1 MSAKNFINFHV
12 LISHS
17 PSCLNRD
24 DMNMQ
29 KTAVFG
35 GVNRVRVSSQSLKR
49 AMRTCTYYAGALGT
63 PSTRTRDL
71 EKLIPIFTE
80 ELHGEFDSEL
90 IAKTMEIFVRAKSA
104 EDESEENDE
113 ADETTAGDSAKSKK
127 LAVAPWSVAEIREL
141 CNIIQNVELD
151 EKETEVIRRK
161 LKTEEQFIEEAKAKN
176 KKKGADEELTE
187 KEIKSIKSKAA
198 KQPSE
203 QQLMDAALFEKQI
216 KTVKTNA
223 VAIRRALQSAVDIAL
238 SGRMATSGLMTSVD
252 GAMAIAHAITTHAV
266 EPQDVDW
273 FTAVDDL
280 TQDAGETGAGH
291 LDTQQFSSGV
301 FYRYAS
307 LNLKQLQVN
316 LGLLPDMK
324 ASETGDSRQAA
335 LDIARHVFH
344 MLATVVPSAKQQSF
358 AAHNLADFA
367 VVSFADQPI
376 SLANAFEEP
385 VKRDR
390 NGGFLKPSVTTLA
403 DYWTRINT
411 AYGLDEKARAFS
423 VQPEVKLGKAVACT
437 ALADLET
444 WIANDGQG

>member
-29 KTAVFG
+29 KSAVFG

-49 AMRTCTYYAGALGT
+49 AMRTSTYYAQQLGE
-63 PSTRTRDL
+63 PSVRTRDL
-71 EKLIPIFTE
+71 HRLQVRYTE
-80 ELHGEFDSEL
+80 ALKDRYDAARVAQALQWMSGKEG
-90 IAKTMEIFVRAKSA
+90 IADGTGS
-104 EDESEENDE
+104 D
-113 ADETTAGDSAKSKK
+113 
-127 LAVAPWSVAEIREL
+127 AVAPWALEEVAHFCEL
-141 CNIIQNVELD
+141 LGEEGQEP
-151 EKETEVIRRK
+151 KK
-161 LKTEEQFIEEAKAKN
+161 L
-176 KKKGADEELTE
+176 
-187 KEIKSIKSKAA
+187 
-198 KQPSE
+198 
-203 QQLMDAALFEKQI
+203 EKQI
-216 KTVKTNA
+216 EKDAKPFR
-223 VAIRRALQSAVDIAL
+223 VAMAQAVDIAL
-238 SGRMATSGLMTSVD
+238 SGRMATSGLMSNLSVD

-280 TQDAGETGAGH
+280 TSDAGETGAGH

-316 LGLLPDMK
+316 LGLIADMK
-324 ASETGDSRQAA
+324 SAETAESRTQA
-335 LDIARHVFH
+335 LGVARHLLH
-344 MLATVVPSAKQQSF
+344 LLATVVPSAKQQSF

-385 VKRDR
+385 IKRDR
-390 NGGFLKPSVTTLA
+390 NGGFLKPSISALT
-403 DYWTRINT
+403 DYWSRIHA
-411 AYGLDEKARAFS
+411 AYGLDESARAFA
-423 VQPEVKLGKAVACT
+423 VQGNVDLQGKSAAT
-437 ALADLET
+437 LAELED
-444 WIANDGQG
+444 WVLNGGQG

>member
-1 MSAKNFINFHV
+1 MSVKNFINFHV

-29 KTAVFG
+29 KTAMFG
-35 GVNRVRVSSQSLKR
+35 GVNRVRISSQSLKR
-49 AMRTCTYYAGALGT
+49 AIRTSDYYKAHLGIA
-63 PSTRTRDL
+63 STRTREL
-71 EKLIPIFTE
+71 EKLIPVFTE
-80 ELHGEFDSEL
+80 ALKDQFAPVL
-90 IAKTMEIFVRAKSA
+90 IAKTMELFVRAKTS
-104 EDESEENDE
+104 DDE
-113 ADETTAGDSAKSKK
+113 ADDANNEDNGAGSDAGASKK
-127 LAVAPWSVAEIREL
+127 LAVAPWSIEEIRVL
-141 CNIIQNVELD
+141 CGIVGGVELTED
-151 EKETEVIRRK
+151 ET
-161 LKTEEQFIEEAKAKN
+161 AKAK
-176 KKKGADEELTE
+176 
-187 KEIKSIKSKAA
+187 IVAA
-198 KQPSE
+198 KQKGRTKKGE
-203 QQLMDAALFEKQI
+203 QEVIDEVLTK
-216 KTVKTNA
+216 KRVKA
-223 VAIRRALQSAVDIAL
+223 VKDKIEQVRVAMGSTADIAL
-238 SGRMATSGLMTSVD
+238 SGRMATSGLMTTVD

-280 TQDAGETGAGH
+280 TADAGETGAGH

-324 ASETGDSRQAA
+324 SAETADSRKAA

-367 VVSFADQPI
+367 AVSFADQPI

-385 VKRDR
+385 IKRDR
-390 NGGFLKPSVTTLA
+390 NGGFLKPSVAALA

-411 AYGLDEKARAFS
+411 AYGLDENARAFS
-423 VQPEVKLGKAVACT
+423 VQPGVELNGPARHS
-437 ALADLET
+437 LAELET
-444 WIANDGQG
+444 WIAKDGQD

>member
-35 GVNRVRVSSQSLKR
+35 GVSRVRISSQSLKR
-49 AMRTCTYYAGALGT
+49 AMRTSDYHLAHLGA
-63 PSTRTRDL
+63 PSVRTRDL
-71 EKLIPIFTE
+71 AKLQARLIDM
-80 ELHGEFDSEL
+80 LKDRFDAER
-90 IAKTMEIFVRAKSA
+90 ITRAVEWISGK
-104 EDESEENDE
+104 EGITVGVTDD
-113 ADETTAGDSAKSKK
+113 
-127 LAVAPWSVAEIREL
+127 AVAPWA
-141 CNIIQNVELD
+141 LD
-151 EKETEVIRRK
+151 EVAHFCALLGDEGQDPKK
-161 LKTEEQFIEEAKAKN
+161 LGKLIEKEAKPFRIAMSNAK
-176 KKKGADEELTE
+176 
-187 KEIKSIKSKAA
+187 
-198 KQPSE
+198 
-203 QQLMDAALFEKQI
+203 
-216 KTVKTNA
+216 
-223 VAIRRALQSAVDIAL
+223 DIAL
-238 SGRMATSGLMTSVD
+238 SGRMATSGLMSNLPVD

-316 LGLLPDMK
+316 LGLLADMK
-324 ASETGDSRQAA
+324 SAETEDSRKQA
-335 LDIARHVFH
+335 LEIARHVFH

-376 SLANAFEEP
+376 SLANAFEMP
-385 VKRDR
+385 VARDR
-390 NGGFLKPSVTTLA
+390 NGGFLMPSIKALA
-403 DYWTRINT
+403 DYWSRLNH
-411 AYGLDEKARAFS
+411 AYDLDETAKAFALDAGTT
-423 VQPEVKLGKAVACT
+423 LGDKP
-437 ALADLET
+437 ALTTLKDLEA
-444 WIANDGQG
+444 WIVGDGKE

>member
-1 MSAKNFINFHV
+1 MNSKNFVNFHV

-24 DMNMQ
+24 DQNMQ

-35 GVNRVRVSSQSLKR
+35 GVSRVRVSSQSLKR
-49 AMRTCTYYAGALGT
+49 SLRTSSYYAQMFGPA
-63 PSTRTRDL
+63 STRTREL

-80 ELHGEFDSEL
+80 QLQGEFDPAL
-90 IAKTMEIFVRAKSA
+90 IAKTMELFVRAKASDDA
-104 EDESEENDE
+104 
-113 ADETTAGDSAKSKK
+113 AGDEDANEAENTPDNEEPVKK
-127 LAVAPWSVAEIREL
+127 LAVAPWSLEEIRVL
-141 CNIIQNVELD
+141 CGIVREVELTD
-151 EKETEVIRRK
+151 DD
-161 LKTEEQFIEEAKAKN
+161 LAKAK
-176 KKKGADEELTE
+176 A
-187 KEIKSIKSKAA
+187 AVA
-198 KQPSE
+198 KQKGKKRKTE
-203 QQLMDAALFEKQI
+203 QELIDEALTKKREKAVQNKI
-216 KTVKTNA
+216 DLVRQAIGKT
-223 VAIRRALQSAVDIAL
+223 VDIAL

-280 TQDAGETGAGH
+280 TSDAGETGAGH

-316 LGLLPDMK
+316 LGLIADMK
-324 ASETGDSRQAA
+324 SAESADSRAQALA
-335 LDIARHVFH
+335 VARHVLH
-344 MLATVVPSAKQQSF
+344 LLATVVPSAKQQSF

-385 VKRDR
+385 IKRDR
-390 NGGFLKPSVTTLA
+390 NGGFLKPSITALA
-403 DYWTRINT
+403 DYWGRINQ
-411 AYGLDEKARAFS
+411 AYGLDERARAFS
-423 VQPEVKLGKAVACT
+423 LQAGVGIEGKTVGKLAE
-437 ALADLET
+437 LEN
-444 WIANDGQG
+444 WILDDGQE

>member
-12 LISHS
+12 LLSHS

-35 GVNRVRVSSQSLKR
+35 GVNRVRISSQSLKR
-49 AMRTCTYYAGALGT
+49 AMRFSDYYEVHLGAA
-63 PSTRTRDL
+63 STRTRQL

-80 ELHGEFDSEL
+80 ALKDEFEPAL
-90 IAKTMEIFVRAKSA
+90 IAKTMELFVRAKASDDDA
-104 EDESEENDE
+104 TETEDQEEG
-113 ADETTAGDSAKSKK
+113 ADSDAGANKK
-127 LAVAPWSVAEIREL
+127 LAVAPWSIEEIRVL
-141 CNIIQNVELD
+141 CGIVNEVTLTDEEVEKAKANSAKQKGKKKKA
-151 EKETEVIRRK
+151 EHE
-161 LKTEEQFIEEAKAKN
+161 FIEDTLTKKRVKAVKD
-176 KKKGADEELTE
+176 KIDQVR
-187 KEIKSIKSKAA
+187 AA
-198 KQPSE
+198 
-203 QQLMDAALFEKQI
+203 I
-216 KTVKTNA
+216 GKTA
-223 VAIRRALQSAVDIAL
+223 DIAL

-307 LNLKQLQVN
+307 LNLKQLQFN
-316 LGLLPDMK
+316 LGLLSDMK
-324 ASETGDSRQAA
+324 SAETSESRKEA
-335 LDIARHVFH
+335 LGIARHVLH

-367 VVSFADQPI
+367 VVSFSDQPI
-376 SLANAFEEP
+376 SLANAFEAP
-385 VKRDR
+385 VTRDR
-390 NGGFLKPSVTTLA
+390 NGGFLKPSVKALA
-403 DYWTRINT
+403 DYWLRVHR
-411 AYGLDEKARAFS
+411 AYGLDESAHAFALDS
-423 VQPEVKLGKAVACT
+423 EVKLGDED
-437 ALADLET
+437 ALSSLIQLEN
-444 WIANDGQG
+444 WIDKDGED

>member
-1 MSAKNFINFHV
+1 MNSKNFVNFHV

-24 DMNMQ
+24 DQNMQ

-35 GVNRVRVSSQSLKR
+35 GVSRVRISSQSLKR
-49 AMRTCTYYAGALGT
+49 SLRTSAYYAQMFGFA
-63 PSTRTRDL
+63 STRTREL

-80 ELHGEFDSEL
+80 QLQGEFDPAL
-90 IAKTMEIFVRAKSA
+90 IAKTMELFVRAKAS
-104 EDESEENDE
+104 DD
-113 ADETTAGDSAKSKK
+113 TAGDEDAGETEETPGNEEPVKK
-127 LAVAPWSVAEIREL
+127 LAVAPWSIEEIRVLCHIVREVALTDDEL
-141 CNIIQNVELD
+141 
-151 EKETEVIRRK
+151 
-161 LKTEEQFIEEAKAKN
+161 AKAKAALAKQKG
-176 KKKGADEELTE
+176 KKKKTERELIDDALT
-187 KEIKSIKSKAA
+187 KKRVKAVQA
-198 KQPSE
+198 KIDQVR
-203 QQLMDAALFEKQI
+203 Q
-216 KTVKTNA
+216 
-223 VAIRRALQSAVDIAL
+223 AIGRTVDIAL

-280 TQDAGETGAGH
+280 TQDVGETGAGH

-316 LGLLPDMK
+316 LGLLPDMQ
-324 ASETGDSRQAA
+324 STETTDTRQAA

-367 VVSFADQPI
+367 IVSFADLPI

-385 VKRDR
+385 IKRDH
-390 NGGFLKPSVTTLA
+390 NGGFLKPSVSALA
-403 DYWTRINT
+403 DYWSRINA
-411 AYGLDEKARAFS
+411 AYSLDEHAHAFS
-423 VQPEVKLGKAVACT
+423 LQPDTGIAGKTVGK
-437 ALADLET
+437 LADLES
-444 WIANDGQG
+444 WITADGSETAKKG

>member
-49 AMRTCTYYAGALGT
+49 AIRTSTYYGQHLGE
-63 PSTRTRDL
+63 PSVRTRDL
-71 EKLIPIFTE
+71 PRLKARFTDA
-80 ELHGEFDSEL
+80 LKDRFDAARVALALEWMSGKEG
-90 IAKTMEIFVRAKSA
+90 IADGAAS
-104 EDESEENDE
+104 D
-113 ADETTAGDSAKSKK
+113 
-127 LAVAPWSVAEIREL
+127 AVAPWTLEEVTHFCEL
-141 CNIIQNVELD
+141 LGEEGQDL
-151 EKETEVIRRK
+151 KK
-161 LKTEEQFIEEAKAKN
+161 L
-176 KKKGADEELTE
+176 
-187 KEIKSIKSKAA
+187 
-198 KQPSE
+198 
-203 QQLMDAALFEKQI
+203 EKQI
-216 KTVKTNA
+216 EKDAKPFRSA
-223 VAIRRALQSAVDIAL
+223 MAQAVDIAL
-238 SGRMATSGLMTSVD
+238 SGRMATSGLMSNLPVD

-280 TQDAGETGAGH
+280 TSDAGETGAGH

-316 LGLLPDMK
+316 LGLIADMK
-324 ASETGDSRQAA
+324 SEETADSRAQA
-335 LDIARHVFH
+335 LVIARHVLH
-344 MLATVVPSAKQQSF
+344 LLATVVPSAKQQSF

-385 VKRDR
+385 IKRDR
-390 NGGFLKPSVTTLA
+390 NGGFLKPSITALA
-403 DYWTRINT
+403 DYWGRINQ
-411 AYGLDEKARAFS
+411 AYGLDERARAFS
-423 VQPEVKLGKAVACT
+423 LQAGVGIEGKTVGKLAE
-437 ALADLET
+437 LEN
-444 WIANDGQG
+444 WILDDGQE

>member
-12 LISHS
+12 LISHN

-35 GVNRVRVSSQSLKR
+35 GVNRVRISSQSLKR
-49 AMRTCTYYAGALGT
+49 AMRTSDYYARHLGA
-63 PSTRTRDL
+63 PSIRTREL
-71 EKLIPIFTE
+71 EKLIPIFAE
-80 ELHGEFDSEL
+80 KLKDEFDNTL
-90 IAKTMEIFVRAKSA
+90 VAKTMELFVRAKASEA
-104 EDESEENDE
+104 EVDDSENQDEGAT
-113 ADETTAGDSAKSKK
+113 ADAGAAKK
-127 LAVAPWSVAEIREL
+127 LAVAPWSVEEIRVL
-141 CNIIQNVELD
+141 CGIVAGVELSED
-151 EKETEVIRRK
+151 EVSR
-161 LKTEEQFIEEAKAKN
+161 AKIA
-176 KKKGADEELTE
+176 
-187 KEIKSIKSKAA
+187 AA
-198 KQPSE
+198 KQKGRTKKTE
-203 QQLMDAALFEKQI
+203 QEFIDEALTKKRV
-216 KTVKTNA
+216 KTVEGSIEQVRAAIGKT
-223 VAIRRALQSAVDIAL
+223 SDIAL
-238 SGRMATSGLMTSVD
+238 SGRMATSGLMTTVD

-280 TQDAGETGAGH
+280 TADAGEKGAAH

-324 ASETGDSRQAA
+324 SAETADSRKDA
-335 LDIARHVFH
+335 LEIARRVFH

-385 VKRDR
+385 IRRDR
-390 NGGFLKPSVTTLA
+390 NGGFLKPSVAALA

-411 AYGLDEKARAFS
+411 GYGLDENARAFS
-423 VQPEVKLGKAVACT
+423 VQPGVELNGPASAV
-437 ALADLET
+437 LADLEI
-444 WIANDGQG
+444 WVAKDGKD

>member
-1 MSAKNFINFHV
+1 MSTKNFINFHV

-49 AMRTCTYYAGALGT
+49 SMRTSDYHLANLGA
-63 PSTRTRDL
+63 PSVRTRDL
-71 EKLIPIFTE
+71 AKLKTRFTD
-80 ELHGEFDSEL
+80 LLKDRFDADLVGRALEWISGKEG
-90 IAKTMEIFVRAKSA
+90 IAEGVT
-104 EDESEENDE
+104 DD
-113 ADETTAGDSAKSKK
+113 
-127 LAVAPWSVAEIREL
+127 AVAPWAVEEVAHFCTLLGEEGQDI
-141 CNIIQNVELD
+141 
-151 EKETEVIRRK
+151 KK
-161 LKTEEQFIEEAKAKN
+161 L
-176 KKKGADEELTE
+176 
-187 KEIKSIKSKAA
+187 
-198 KQPSE
+198 
-203 QQLMDAALFEKQI
+203 EKQI
-216 KTVKTNA
+216 EKEARPFRVALSNA
-223 VAIRRALQSAVDIAL
+223 KDIAL
-238 SGRMATSGLMTSVD
+238 SGRMATSGLMSNLPVD
-252 GAMAIAHAITTHAV
+252 GALAVAHAITTHAV

-324 ASETGDSRQAA
+324 SPETEASRKAV

-376 SLANAFEEP
+376 SLANAFEAP
-385 VKRDR
+385 VARDR
-390 NGGFLKPSVTTLA
+390 NGGFLKPSIKALA
-403 DYWTRINT
+403 EYWARINH
-411 AYGLDEKARAFS
+411 AYSLDETAIAFALEAGVEIGGKKALTS
-423 VQPEVKLGKAVACT
+423 LKDV
-437 ALADLET
+437 ET
-444 WIANDGQG
+444 WIDNDGQDEE